1 MAVAFALVG
10 AVMVFRLRNETGQNL
25 VEYTLILIV
34 VAVVIIV
41 ILALISPSI
50 DSILAN
56 IIQQLNTP

>member
-1 MAVAFALVG
+1 
-10 AVMVFRLRNETGQNL
+10 MVYRLRNETGQSL
-25 VEYTLILIV
+25 VEYTLILAV

-56 IIQQLNTP
+56 IIKQLNTP